1 MDTRSVHPA
10 RSARNRSD
18 RPRVGRSGRRHR
30 RGECTDRP
38 RGNGNQRS
46 RCDPRARFG
55 LAQAPAPH
63 RQQIRPLHPAC
74 RGTRRRG
81 RLPDGRIGRAY
92 RHDELPPRTA
102 RAVSRPARGK
112 RILPLRPDAGAN
124 AGSQAVRTADRADG
138 RASRT
143 KVQRLSEPLPR
154 NGQRLERNV
163 LRHAV
168 PHDGRRIEPRAL
180 HEAGANGT
188 LYGPVQSA
196 RVRRVGR
203 GPAAGRRRPI
213 AADRVSRPLHG
224 HATAGIPPFV
234 PSVRD
239 RADAPQGMESRAVT
253 IRITP
258 RCCGSSSWPP
268 CSARRSSC
276 SPDCSAAARRN
287 K

>member
-1 MDTRSVHPA
+1 MPVSPNEAFLRLVWTHGLYTRLDPPGIEVIDPGSAGPEDGIDAVNA
-10 RSARNRSD
+10 RIALEGTEISGPIAIHERASD
-18 RPRVGRSGRRHR
+18 WRKHLHHIDSKY
-30 RGECTDRP
+30 DR
-38 RGNGNQRS
+38 
-46 RCDPRARFG
+46 C
-55 LAQAPAPH
+55 
-63 RQQIRPLHPAC
+63 HPAC
-74 RGTRRRG
+74 RGVRRRG

-112 RILPLRPDAGAN
+112 RILPMRPDAGAN
-124 AGSQAVRTADRADG
+124 AGSQAVRTADRVDG

-239 RADAPQGMESRAVT
+239 RADAP
-253 IRITP
+253 
-258 RCCGSSSWPP
+258 
-268 CSARRSSC
+268 
-276 SPDCSAAARRN
+276 
-287 K
+287 